1 MVEYLLLLAKIVG
14 VMLVVIPII
23 LAAIT
28 VEIDY
33 FFKAKQDAMEKSTEF
48 KFKAIGQCGEALSKM
63 LDEKMERA
71 KKNEVSK

>member
-1 MVEYLLLLAKIVG
+1 MTEYLLLLAKIIG
-14 VMLVVIPII
+14 VMLVTFPII

-33 FFKAKQDAMEKSTEF
+33 YFKTKQEAMEKSTEY
-48 KFKAIGQCGEALSKM
+48 KFKVLGQVGEALSKM
-63 LDEKMERA
+63 LDEKLERM

>member
-1 MVEYLLLLAKIVG
+1 MAEYLLFLAKIVG

-33 FFKAKQDAMEKSTEF
+33 YFKAKQESIERNTEF
-48 KFKAIGQCGEALSKM
+48 KFKVLGQIGEVLS
-63 LDEKMERA
+63 EKLERM